1 VTAAHDYEHM
11 HRLVD
16 QLTPDQVRQLRRQA
30 LRLVG
35 ESDQESDDPQSATI
49 PAFAGILDGPSDLSE
64 RIDEFVAERFNRP
77 L

>member
-1 VTAAHDYEHM
+1 MTAAHDYEDLHHLIDRM
-11 HRLVD
+11 
-16 QLTPDQVRQLRRQA
+16 TPDQVRQLRKQA

-35 ESDQESDDPQSATI
+35 DNEAISDHSESAKT

-64 RIDEFVAERFNRP
+64 RIDEFVEERFNHP

>member
-1 VTAAHDYEHM
+1 M
-11 HRLVD
+11 
-16 QLTPDQVRQLRRQA
+16 TPDQVRQLRKQA

-35 ESDQESDDPQSATI
+35 ENDGISDHSQSGKI

-64 RIDEFVAERFNRP
+64 RIDEFVEDRFNQP